1 MWYHYNSKRW
11 NAVKT
16 EANVANKDVPE
27 WATVIGKEV
36 SAAVQAAT
44 RGAPDEAGTVTDVN
58 VVGAAEGTPAN
69 IKLLAANVECSLS
82 KAFQKVGKPQGR
94 VW

>member
-11 NAVKT
+11 NTVKT
-16 EANVANKDVPE
+16 EANVAEKDVPE

-44 RGAPDEAGTVTDVN
+44 QGTQGAPDEASTVTG
-58 VVGAAEGTPAN
+58 VGADDTPAH
-69 IKLLAANVECSLS
+69 IKLLAANVERSLS
-82 KAFQKVGKPQGR
+82 QAFQKVGKP
-94 VW
+94 

>member
-1 MWYHYNSKRW
+1 MWYHYNSNCW

-36 SAAVQAAT
+36 LAAVQAAT
-44 RGAPDEAGTVTDVN
+44 QGAPDETSTVTKVN
-58 VVGAAEGTPAN
+58 LAGADNTPAH
-69 IKLLAANVECSLS
+69 IKLLTANVERSLS
-82 KAFQKVGKPQGR
+82 KAFQKVGKP
-94 VW
+94 